1 MPFGLKGAPAT
12 FARMMNAALGHLT
25 PLQLVLYMDDLCIF
39 SDTFEVHFERLER
52 TFIALRQHGL
62 RMNARECQFCIRE
75 VDFYGFRVSAYG
87 LIPDVQKI
95 DAVTRIPPPS
105 SVRDVKVFLGAT
117 GWYRRFI
124 PQYATLAKP
133 LTTLL
138 ENGREFDWTSE
149 CQEAFVALKQKL
161 SSAPVLAHPLP
172 DRPFVLTTDASSV
185 GLGAELAQVTQGNV
199 VKPVAYFSRVL
210 SKTERRYSTYD
221 REFLA
226 VIAAVR
232 HFRNHLLGATF
243 RLRTDHRPLQFV
255 TNAKDPWGRRARW
268 IAELQE
274 YDFEMEFI
282 DGRDKLVADALSRL
296 EFGSVR
302 VIHSIGLP
310 TS

>member
-1 MPFGLKGAPAT
+1 M
-12 FARMMNAALGHLT
+12 
-25 PLQLVLYMDDLCIF
+25 
-39 SDTFEVHFERLER
+39 
-52 TFIALRQHGL
+52 
-62 RMNARECQFCIRE
+62 RE
-75 VDFYGFRVSAYG
+75 VDFCGFRVSADG
-87 LIPDVQKI
+87 LSPDVQKI
-95 DAVTRIPPPS
+95 DVVTRIPPPS

-149 CQEAFVALKQKL
+149 CQEAFMALKQKL

-172 DRPFVLTTDASSV
+172 DRPFILTTDASSV

-232 HFRNHLLGATF
+232 HFRHHLLGATF
-243 RLRTDHRPLQFV
+243 RLRTDHRPLQFM

-274 YDFEMEFI
+274 YDFEMKFI
-282 DGRDKLVADALSRL
+282 DGRDNLVADALSRL

-302 VIHSIGLP
+302 GLP
-310 TS
+310 TSWSPRKCFVRPKMKILCCSWPVSLFWGKLVLLQRPLQSSVALRVMSYCFLHMECFAGSL